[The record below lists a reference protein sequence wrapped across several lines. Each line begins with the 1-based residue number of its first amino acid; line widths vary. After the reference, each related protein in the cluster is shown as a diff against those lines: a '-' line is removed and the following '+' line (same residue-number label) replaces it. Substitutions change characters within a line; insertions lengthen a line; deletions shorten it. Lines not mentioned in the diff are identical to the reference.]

1 MIERK
6 KQYNSTLHNVS
17 KKRLAEMQSG
27 TYTPKRQ
34 KPIRKISNTMS
45 KRIRDWRK
53 TAREKCTFNGQLYCA
68 LCGLAITDGIW
79 DAHHYKERRGQAH
92 SRENDKYV
100 VALHRTCHN
109 NIDHYSEDYDLARE
123 KIEKTLENWEI
134 KKYKK
139 IFDTH

>member
-17 KKRLAEMQSG
+17 KKRLAEMQNG

-53 TAREKCTFNGQLYCA
+53 TARDVCTFNGQLYCA

-79 DAHHYKERRGQAH
+79 DAHHYKKRRGQAH
-92 SRENDKYV
+92 SQENDKYV

-123 KIEKTLENWEI
+123 KIEETLKNWEI